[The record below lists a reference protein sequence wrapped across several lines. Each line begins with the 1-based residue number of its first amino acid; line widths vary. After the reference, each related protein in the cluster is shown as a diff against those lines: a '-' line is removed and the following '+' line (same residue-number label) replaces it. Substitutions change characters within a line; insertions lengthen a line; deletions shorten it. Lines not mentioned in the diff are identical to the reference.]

1 MTRGK
6 IIHVTLGKA
15 NPNRA
20 NGINVIVHN
29 LAESQPKVGLATEVW
44 GLTPT
49 PEEGSFERSYPLRLF
64 ERKSHRMGLSKQ
76 LKQAIAELPTD
87 AIVHFHGGLLVE
99 FYHMARRLQKRGIP
113 WVLMPHGSYS
123 EVALKRGRLKKHA
136 FIKYFDRF
144 VIENA
149 AAIHAH
155 APGSMSGVTDLVTVP
170 TTKLFPNGYTLPQ
183 APFAAPQAGSFRF
196 VYCGR
201 IALYHKGLDL
211 LAGAMDLLEHKGI
224 ALSLD
229 IVGDGPDRAELTET
243 LEQSG
248 AARHVTFHGPL
259 FGQEKRDALLEAS
272 CFLLTSRHEGF
283 PMAVTEAVALGLP
296 LLVTEGT
303 NYGDYVRNWDCGI
316 VIESATPEAIAQ
328 GMTEMASLSQERLAE
343 MGSNAV
349 RLVREELNWESV
361 AHRMAD
367 ELYAPILG
375 TAA

>member
-29 LAESQPKVGLATEVW
+29 LAEAQPKVGLATEVW

-49 PEEGSFERSYPLRLF
+49 PKEGSFERSYPLRLF
-64 ERKSHRMGLSKQ
+64 ERKSHRMGLARE
-76 LKQAIAELPTD
+76 LKRAIDDLPSD

-99 FYHMARRLQKRGIP
+99 FYHIARRLHSRGIP

-123 EVALKRGRLKKHA
+123 EVALKRGRRKKHA

-155 APGSMSGVTDLVTVP
+155 AEDSTAGVTGLVNVP
-170 TTKLFPNGYTLPQ
+170 ETKLFPNGFTEPK
-183 APFAAPQAGSFRF
+183 APFAAPKAEPFRM

-201 IALYHKGLDL
+201 VALYHKGLDL
-211 LAGAMDLLEHKGI
+211 LAEAMGLLERRGL
-224 ALSLD
+224 APALD
-229 IVGDGPDRAELTET
+229 IVGDGPDLHELEQL
-243 LEQSG
+243 LEQSS
-248 AARHVTFHGPL
+248 AAQHVTFHGSL
-259 FGQEKRDALLEAS
+259 FGEDKRAALMGAS

-283 PMAVTEAVALGLP
+283 PMAVTEAIALGLP

-303 NYGDYVRNWDCGI
+303 NYGDYVRAWDCGI

-328 GMTEMASLSQERLAE
+328 GIVEMTSLSQERLEE
-343 MGSNAV
+343 MGRNAV
-349 RLVREELNWESV
+349 RLVRDELNWECV
-361 AHRMAD
+361 ARRMLT
-367 ELYAPILG
+367 ELYGPIFG
-375 TAA
+375 AAA

>member
-29 LAESQPKVGLATEVW
+29 LAEAQPEVGLTTEVW

-49 PEEGSFERSYPLRLF
+49 PEDGSFARTYPLRLF
-64 ERKSHRMGLSKQ
+64 ERKSHRMGLAKQ
-76 LKQAIAELPTD
+76 LKQAIAELPAD

-99 FYHMARRLQKRGIP
+99 FYHIAKRLHSRGIP

-155 APGSMSGVTDLVTVP
+155 APNSMAGVANLVDVP
-170 TTKLFPNGYTLPQ
+170 ETKLFPNGYTEPK
-183 APFAAPQAGSFRF
+183 APFAAPKATPFRF

-201 IALYHKGLDL
+201 VAMYHKGLDL
-211 LAGAMDLLEHKGI
+211 LAGAMGLLERSGT
-224 ALSLD
+224 APTLD
-229 IVGDGPDRAELTET
+229 IIGDGPDRKALEET
-243 LEQSG
+243 LGQSG
-248 AARHVTFHGPL
+248 AARHVNFHGPL
-259 FGQEKRDALLEAS
+259 FGEAKLDALMSAS

-283 PMAVTEAVALGLP
+283 PMALTEAVALGLP

-303 NYGDYVRNWDCGI
+303 NFGDYVRDWDCGI
-316 VIESATPEAIAQ
+316 VIEGATPEAIAS
-328 GMTEMASLSQERLAE
+328 GMAAMANLSQERLDE
-343 MGSNAV
+343 MGRNAV
-349 RLVREELNWESV
+349 RLVREELNWKSV
-361 AHRMAD
+361 ARRMLD
-367 ELYAPILG
+367 ELYGPILG
-375 TAA
+375 ATA

>member
-1 MTRGK
+1 MTRAK

-29 LAESQPKVGLATEVW
+29 LAEAQPKVGLATEVW

-49 PEEGSFERSYPLRLF
+49 PDKGSFERSYPLRLF
-64 ERKSHRMGLSKQ
+64 ERKSHRMGLSRQ
-76 LKQAIAELPTD
+76 LELAIAELPPGT
-87 AIVHFHGGLLVE
+87 IVHFHGGLLIE
-99 FYHMARRLQKRGIP
+99 FFHIARRLHKRGIP

-123 EVALKRGRLKKHA
+123 EVALKRGRLKKQA

-155 APGSMSGVTDLVTVP
+155 APDSMAGVTDLVTVP
-170 TTKLFPNGYTLPQ
+170 TTRLFPNGYTLPQ
-183 APFAAPQAGSFRF
+183 APFAAPQAKSFRF
-196 VYCGR
+196 IYCGR

-211 LAGAMDLLEHKGI
+211 LAGAMELLERRGI
-224 ALSLD
+224 APSLD
-229 IVGDGPDRAELTET
+229 IVGDGHDRGKLTET
-243 LEQSG
+243 LDQSG
-248 AARHVTFHGPL
+248 AARHVTFHGSL
-259 FGQEKRDALLEAS
+259 FGQQKLDALMGAS

-303 NYGDYVRNWDCGI
+303 NYGRYVREWDCGI
-316 VIESATPEAIAQ
+316 VIESATPEAIAE
-328 GMTEMASLSQERLAE
+328 GMAEMASLSQERLDE
-343 MGSNAV
+343 MGRNAV

-361 AHRMAD
+361 ARRMAD
-367 ELYAPILG
+367 ELYGPILG
-375 TAA
+375 AAA